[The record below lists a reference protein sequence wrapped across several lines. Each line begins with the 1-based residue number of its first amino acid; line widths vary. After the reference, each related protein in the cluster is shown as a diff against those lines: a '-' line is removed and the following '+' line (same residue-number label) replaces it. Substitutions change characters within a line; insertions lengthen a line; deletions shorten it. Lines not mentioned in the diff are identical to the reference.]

1 MSAPLPLPTPYIQCR
16 GAVLART
23 VAHHSPPHS
32 PLPRL
37 FTKDEPG
44 VEGGYRLPP
53 SPICGLMERGEAK
66 HGAESPPSLHFPL
79 KRNIGLSLTKP
90 SGSEEA

>member
-1 MSAPLPLPTPYIQCR
+1 MSAPLPHPTPYIQSR

-44 VEGGYRLPP
+44 VEGDIGCPPLP

-79 KRNIGLSLTKP
+79 KRNI
-90 SGSEEA
+90 